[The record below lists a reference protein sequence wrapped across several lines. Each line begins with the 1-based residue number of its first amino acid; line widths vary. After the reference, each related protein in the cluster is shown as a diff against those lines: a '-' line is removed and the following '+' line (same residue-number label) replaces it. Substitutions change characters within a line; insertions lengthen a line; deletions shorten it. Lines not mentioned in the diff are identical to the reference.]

1 MRKVYITGLG
11 FITSIGN
18 DLLAVA
24 ESLREL
30 RHGIVQYPPFQKADV
45 PVKVAAPIRDFQT
58 DSTDQE
64 DWIFPARYNLRRE
77 TLRGMAPHGIYAYC
91 AMQQAV
97 EDAKLTEAEWST
109 PTPGSTPPPPAPRSS
124 SATIWRKCANR
135 VSCGARRSGSSP
147 PSQAR

>member
-1 MRKVYITGLG
+1 MRKVYITGVG

-18 DLLAVA
+18 TAAAVS

-64 DWIFPARYNLRRE
+64 DWVFPARYNIRRE

-97 EDAKLTEAEWST
+97 ET
-109 PTPGSTPPPPAPRSS
+109 RSLLFL
-124 SATIWRKCANR
+124 ATRARSPSIARSR
-135 VSCGARRSGSSP
+135 TRRSRPAS
-147 PSQAR
+147 R